1 MKKILFS
8 LLVMAFSAVAYA
20 QTAQE
25 IVARMDEVMSQ
36 YNRDALAMTM
46 DMKMPLVGTISSR
59 NYIFGKKIRL
69 DIEKEGKRIVT
80 WSDGVTE
87 WTYDSSSNE
96 IVITNAKP
104 RSSEDDNMDMFESVT
119 EGYDVS
125 ISEELNDKWIL
136 RCKKSRSNKDKDAP
150 KRMDLIVAKDTYFPL
165 SISAKNGLVSVTIR
179 DLKYGITEED
189 VTFNPE
195 NYPTAKFIDKR

>member
-1 MKKILFS
+1 M
-8 LLVMAFSAVAYA
+8 
-20 QTAQE
+20 
-25 IVARMDEVMSQ
+25 
-36 YNRDALAMTM
+36 
-46 DMKMPLVGTISSR
+46 
-59 NYIFGKKIRL
+59 RL

-87 WTYDSSSNE
+87 WTYDSSTNE
-96 IVITNAKP
+96 IEITNAKP

-189 VTFNPE
+189 VTFKPE